1 MRVVLPPVRLAA
13 LALLLLA
20 AAWQPA
26 ARAALNVIVISDLNG
41 SYGSTHYEPGV
52 GLAVSR
58 ILELEPDLVIST
70 GDMVAGQRLHPPLAA
85 PAIEA
90 MWTAFHA
97 AVSTPLA
104 EAGIPLAVT
113 PGNHDASAY
122 PSFRAEREIFRQ
134 QWQSRAPKLEFVD
147 RDGYPFSY
155 AFALGG
161 VLFVSLDV
169 TKVGTLDETQRRWL
183 DGLLETHGKRYRHRV
198 VFSHLPIYPFTLGRE
213 SEVSAD
219 HELERILQR
228 HGVELYLSGH
238 HHAYYPGYR
247 RGIRFVSQACL
258 GAGPRPLIGTTSRA
272 GRAITVLEF
281 DDQGPVAIGAL
292 GGPHFR
298 DPVEIRQLP
307 ESIESRFG
315 TLVRDDLRHLEP
327 AEASRSV
334 AFAPR

>member
-1 MRVVLPPVRLAA
+1 MHPRVRLAA
-13 LALLLLA
+13 LALLLFA
-20 AAWQPA
+20 AVWQPA
-26 ARAALNVIVISDLNG
+26 AWAALSVIVISDLNG
-41 SYGSTHYEPGV
+41 SYGSTRYEPAV

-58 ILELEPDLVIST
+58 ILELKPDLVIST

-97 AVSTPLA
+97 TVSTPLA
-104 EAGIPLAVT
+104 EAGIPLAVS

-122 PSFRAEREIFRQ
+122 ASFLAERQIFLD
-134 QWQSRAPKLEFVD
+134 QWQSRVPQLEFVD
-147 RDGYPFSY
+147 RDGYPFNY

-169 TKVGTLDETQRRWL
+169 TKVGALDEPQRRWL
-183 DGLLETHGKRYRHRV
+183 DGLLETHGRRYRHRV
-198 VFSHLPIYPFTLGRE
+198 VFSHLPIYPFTVGRE

-238 HHAYYPGYR
+238 HHAYYPGYHQ
-247 RGIRFVSQACL
+247 GIRFVSQACL
-258 GAGPRPLIGTTSRA
+258 GAGPRPLIGTGNRA

-281 DDQGPVAIGAL
+281 DGQGAVAIGAL
-292 GGPHFR
+292 GGPRFR

-315 TLVRDDLRHLEP
+315 TLVRDDLRPLETAAVGRP
-327 AEASRSV
+327 V
-334 AFAPR
+334 AVAPR